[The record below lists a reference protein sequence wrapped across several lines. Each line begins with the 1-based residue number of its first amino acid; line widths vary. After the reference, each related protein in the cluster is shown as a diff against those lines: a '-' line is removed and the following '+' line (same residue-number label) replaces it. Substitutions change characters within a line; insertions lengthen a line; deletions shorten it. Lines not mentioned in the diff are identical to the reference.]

1 MLINVSSYNN
11 SCGLYSLSLGVA
23 LAAKNNMAFA
33 VKHVPD
39 WVLAIKEENVVGGAS
54 DIDVLSHR
62 LREELYTTI
71 MHNPIYYNSLKV
83 NAVNYILALFNGN
96 PLKAPNYRE
105 YIGLVRVGNEKF
117 KQIAKTMKDTFS
129 GLGMYIE
136 AKVAEIEFDAS
147 LLDETKVIMRE
158 LGRMQGCGALEEF
171 IKSKFN
177 EVTLENLWLIC
188 NYLNEASELAI
199 YDGNVESYEIAKN
212 NIKTWFAKICKLHLD
227 SCESNIVE
235 RLVCLG
241 RANNLILRHGYSGL
255 KSAKDLY
262 LSYLLERDWDE
273 IYKNYSLY
281 TRNANDHLTLEE
293 LTILAAAW
301 HVNLKFDKQNF
312 RCFFADSP
320 LDVVLVNPTNSHW
333 MLKAEIPYEKQAAAQ
348 KPQKSSMDSHNVV
361 DELSTDSS
369 SNFLDTRRQ
378 VDCLVAAQNSATK
391 SKIYE
396 LEEKIKAV
404 TDPDSMQEARFSLAA
419 KHAELKLRYD
429 SLQLEISRLEEKF
442 NVNNNS
448 QSGNILENLNEVL
461 RTDMLSKFR
470 QLEAKK
476 AAYEKMING
485 QKADE
490 AILNGMMQEKKLID
504 QSLEKY
510 NSNYKNLQD
519 YLANEKV
526 NKQKSLDIIRPIQE
540 KIGGHNTVI
549 KGKAQDRVK
558 LQKDLDAAEK
568 KEKDA
573 KRRLERDMG
582 EKGTIEIKVNS
593 SSGPNYSKDVAIVL
607 NGKKISP
614 PNGWRGI
621 GMVFLAADTG
631 AVLQPFKSFDTNV
644 SKGQMTEAAKEIDKF
659 KNKDN
664 VVCVFAAADEATAGG
679 GYRNKQR
686 PEHYTE
692 SERYWHGWC
701 GGGEHRYR
709 YHNKV
714 RYIPYY
720 DPNASSAELDHLCT
734 SLASVGSVEFRSLY
748 FRGQWYFVSGKG
760 FDESVKEHKR
770 NLFSPESLK
779 YNVNDIS
786 PTQTYR
792 STLPGQKLESD
803 YRTLEK
809 SLKQAT
815 ENCRNKIIKLDQE
828 IANVNGEIKDG
839 NAKILAQ
846 EKLIAGFDIKIVS
859 LNSALE
865 VCRQRREETLA
876 RQVEIDNKIKAI
888 NLKQD
893 MSESAEK
900 LSESFGFNCKLAPDG
915 HFKDDMYAKYIATDD
930 NRLFCIGF
938 NAKQI
943 FWGFYSFDPDSSEYT
958 YKKVGVT
965 SNAATTAIELQ
976 AMGANIVGE
985 FVILYGFNKGLI
997 LGRCLYTNSIVCRKI
1012 GLVMNSIDHRTLGS
1026 SFCQTIRSV
1035 VIGRNLF
1042 VMGKSPE
1049 GYVCML
1055 YDVDANVWQNI
1066 PMASKLINVSVSHYK
1081 SQKYVWLNKAGLN
1094 EERYFTT
1101 ISTVLCQGS
1110 VYVVERGSRFLH
1122 IAWFNLERGEW
1133 FGSNANHKTF
1143 SDEFNWNKPKYYST
1157 FRVLS
1162 LGECIYVVGVG
1173 SKGIEISAY
1182 NTFTNIW
1189 VKHDTIKGAF
1199 KAALKNEKYYKT
1211 FKALTYKDALFF
1223 ICRFAEGVKVLH
1235 YNPASKQC
1243 LSLEDIPYF
1252 SDADGWGEERKYL
1265 SMDVKIINGNIF
1277 IMGHGAN
1284 GTELVVNT
1292 ELVTR
1297 LSFAA
1302 AKQDAEISGEQ
1313 LSALA
1318 AKRKDAIAL
1327 NNEISSVESK
1337 LATHRSPSGMQV
1349 SLTTQPPIVTA
1360 ISNNKFAIVKML
1372 LSLMITKN
1380 PDFSKQTFSHGWNLL
1395 HFAVAAEGIGDIS
1408 SLRKIIS
1415 LLISSGVFAN
1425 QKNSSHQRPDHMA
1438 SSQELKKYTLASAL
1452 CFGIYSKNQEVCAS
1466 LVSAKADLNYQG
1478 MFFNTENQEVSGS
1491 ALTLAAQHQMKLD

>member
-33 VKHVPD
+33 VNHVPG
-39 WVLAIKEENVVGGAS
+39 WVLAIKEENVLGGAR
-54 DIDVLSHR
+54 DINALSRR
-62 LREELYTTI
+62 LRNKLYGAI
-71 MHNPIYYNSLKV
+71 IHNHIYRDSLKV
-83 NAVNYILALFNGN
+83 NAVNYIRAMFNGN
-96 PLKAPNYRE
+96 PLEDQDYRE
-105 YIGLVRVGNEKF
+105 YIGLVRVGNRKF
-117 KQIAKTMKDTFS
+117 EQIAEAMKDTFA
-129 GLGMYIE
+129 GREGHIE
-136 AKVAEIEFDAS
+136 ARVAAIKFDAS
-147 LLDETKVIMRE
+147 LLNETKEVMLA
-158 LGRMQGCGALEEF
+158 LGDRQDCAALEEF
-171 IKSKFN
+171 IGSKFVA
-177 EVTLENLWLIC
+177 VTLDNLWLIC
-188 NYLNEASELAI
+188 NYLDKASELAI
-199 YDGNVESYEIAKN
+199 YNGNVESYEMAKN
-212 NIKTWFAKICKLHLD
+212 NIKIWFAKICSHHLD
-227 SCESNIVE
+227 GCASNIVE

-241 RANNLILRHGYSGL
+241 RANNLILRQGCSEL
-255 KSAKDLY
+255 ESAKALY
-262 LSYLLERDWDE
+262 LSYLLEKDWEE
-273 IYKNYSLY
+273 IYQAYSLY
-281 TRNANDHLTLEE
+281 TRDANDHLTLEE

-301 HVNLKFDKQNF
+301 HVNLKLDGQAF
-312 RCFFADSP
+312 RCPFADSP

-333 MLKAEIPYEKQAAAQ
+333 MLKAEIPQKKQAAAQ

-369 SNFLDTRRQ
+369 SNFLDTRRE
-378 VDCLVAAQNSATK
+378 VDGLAAAQHSATEA
-391 SKIYE
+391 KISE
-396 LEEKIKAV
+396 LEAKIKAV

-419 KHAELKLRYD
+419 QHADLKLRYD

-442 NVNNNS
+442 HVNNNS
-448 QSGNILENLNEVL
+448 QSGDIVETLNEVL
-461 RTDMLSKFR
+461 RTDMLSRFR

-485 QKADE
+485 QKAAE
-490 AILNGMMQEKKLID
+490 AILNGLMQEKKSID
-504 QSLEKY
+504 QSLEKC
-510 NSNYKNLQD
+510 NVNYKDLQD
-519 YLANEKV
+519 GLANEKV
-526 NKQKSLDIIRPIQE
+526 NKQKSLDIIRPIKE
-540 KIGGHNTVI
+540 KIGKHDTVR

-558 LQKDLDAAEK
+558 LQKDVDAAEK

-573 KRRLERDMG
+573 KIQLERDMG
-582 EKGTIEIKVNS
+582 AKGTIEIKVNS
-593 SSGPNYSKDVAIVL
+593 SSGPNYAKDVAIVL

-621 GMVFLAADTG
+621 GMVFLDADTG

-692 SERYWHGWC
+692 AERYWHGWC

-709 YHNKV
+709 YHSRV

-720 DPNASSAELDHLCT
+720 DPNASSAELDHLCN
-734 SLASVGSVEFRSLY
+734 SLSSVGSVEFRSLY
-748 FRGQWYFVSGKG
+748 FRGQWYFVRGKG
-760 FDESVKEHKR
+760 FDESSKEHKR
-770 NLFSPESLK
+770 NLFVPERLE

-792 STLPGQKLESD
+792 STLPGQKLERD
-803 YRTLEK
+803 YRTLKK
-809 SLKQAT
+809 SLEQAT
-815 ENCRNKIIKLDQE
+815 ANCRNKIIKLDQE
-828 IANVNGEIKDG
+828 IANVDGEIKEC
-839 NAKILAQ
+839 NKNILAQ
-846 EKLIAGFDIKIVS
+846 EKMIAGFDIKIVS
-859 LNSALE
+859 LNSAIE
-865 VCRQRREETLA
+865 VCRQSREEILA

-915 HFKDDMYAKYIATDD
+915 HFTDDMYAKYIATDD

-943 FWGFYSFDPDSSEYT
+943 FWGFYSFDHDSAEYT
-958 YKKVGVT
+958 YKKAGVT
-965 SNAATTAIELQ
+965 SNAATTAIGLQ

-997 LGRCLYTNSIVCRKI
+997 LGRYLETIRGVYSNII
-1012 GLVMNSIDHRTLGS
+1012 GSVMNSIDHRTLS
-1026 SFCQTIRSV
+1026 ASFCQTIRSV

-1042 VMGKSPE
+1042 VMGKSPD
-1049 GYVCML
+1049 GYVGTL
-1055 YDVDANVWQNI
+1055 YDVDAKVWQNI
-1066 PMASKLINVSVSHYK
+1066 PRSSRLVNVSLDRRREYMLSNR
-1081 SQKYVWLNKAGLN
+1081 SGLN
-1094 EERYFTT
+1094 EEKYFTT
-1101 ISTVLCQGS
+1101 ISTVLCRGS
-1110 VYVVERGSRFLH
+1110 VYVVERGAESLH
-1122 IAWFNLERGEW
+1122 IAWFNLERWEW
-1133 FGSNANHKTF
+1133 FGSNAQHKVF
-1143 SDEFNWNKPKYYST
+1143 SDEFNWNKSKYYST

-1162 LGECIYVVGVG
+1162 LGEFIYVLGIG
-1173 SKGIEISAY
+1173 FKGIEISAY

-1211 FKALTYKDALFF
+1211 FKALTYKDALCFT
-1223 ICRFAEGVKVLH
+1223 CRFAEGVKVLH
-1235 YNPASKQC
+1235 YNPVSKQC
-1243 LSLEDIPYF
+1243 LGLEDIPYF

-1265 SMDVKIINGNIF
+1265 SMDVKIINGNVF

-1302 AKQDAEISGEQ
+1302 AKQDVEISGEQ
-1313 LSALA
+1313 LSALET
-1318 AKRKDAIAL
+1318 KRKDAIAL

-1395 HFAVAAEGIGDIS
+1395 HFAVAAEGVGDIS

-1438 SSQELKKYTLASAL
+1438 SSEELKKYTLASAL
-1452 CFGIYSKNQEVCAS
+1452 CFGIYANNKEVCAS